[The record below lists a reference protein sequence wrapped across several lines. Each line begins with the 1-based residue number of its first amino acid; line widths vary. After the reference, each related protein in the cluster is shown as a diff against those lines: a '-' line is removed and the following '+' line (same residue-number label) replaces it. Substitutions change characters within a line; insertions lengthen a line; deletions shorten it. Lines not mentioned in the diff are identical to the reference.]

1 MNYKQKPIQNK
12 MEKIS
17 QDFFY
22 KNHFENWI
30 DNFGKNLPDIWKLP
44 SAKNLIPKKER
55 NDSAII
61 IGRGPSLKKFNHLKL
76 LANSKYDG
84 NIICTDGA
92 LKSVL
97 ESGVTP
103 DKFPKFFVVS
113 VDPDKELIP
122 DFFDHKII
130 RKYGNKING
139 IFSILLHPLVIKNA
153 KKAKIKIN
161 WIHTLF
167 DYQEGM
173 KSFNNISAL
182 IVRSKKNVGL
192 PAIQTGGNA
201 GTSGWFV
208 SWKILK
214 CNTITLI
221 GINHGWEETDSLKT
235 IMSHGNV
242 AIPPKISQKSKLFR
256 KLYPKIFNPD
266 FQTYCILDPI
276 FNYYRNALIEFIS
289 RSPKSVKTI
298 NATEG
303 GSVYGDRIT
312 SMKFSQFLSKYSN

>member
-1 MNYKQKPIQNK
+1 MKYKQKVIQTK
-12 MEKIS
+12 MEEIS

-22 KNHFENWI
+22 KNHFENWVE
-30 DNFGKNLPDIWKLP
+30 NFAINLLDIWKMP
-44 SAKNLIPKKER
+44 SAKNLTPKKPLK
-55 NDSAII
+55 NSCAIV
-61 IGRGPSLKKFNHLKL
+61 IGMGPSLKKFNHLKL
-76 LANSKYDG
+76 LANSNYNG
-84 NIICTDGA
+84 NIICADRA

-103 DKFPKFFVVS
+103 DKFPKFYVIC
-113 VDPDKELIP
+113 VDPAKNNSNYL
-122 DFFDHKII
+122 DHQII

-139 IFSILLHPLVIKNA
+139 IFSTLLHPLVIKNA
-153 KKAKIKIN
+153 KKAKIKIH
-161 WIHTLF
+161 WVHTLF
-167 DYQEGM
+167 DYHEGM

-182 IVRSKKNVGL
+182 IVRSKKNSGL
-192 PAIQTGGNA
+192 PAIQTGGNV
-201 GTSGWFV
+201 GTSGWFA

-214 CNTITLI
+214 CKTVVLI

-242 AIPPKISQKSKLFR
+242 CVPPKISQKSKLFK

-266 FQTYCILDPI
+266 FETYCILDPI

-289 RSPKSVKTI
+289 RSPKDVNTI

-303 GSVYGDRIT
+303 GSIFGKKIK
-312 SMKFSQFLSKYSN
+312 SMKFAQFLNKY